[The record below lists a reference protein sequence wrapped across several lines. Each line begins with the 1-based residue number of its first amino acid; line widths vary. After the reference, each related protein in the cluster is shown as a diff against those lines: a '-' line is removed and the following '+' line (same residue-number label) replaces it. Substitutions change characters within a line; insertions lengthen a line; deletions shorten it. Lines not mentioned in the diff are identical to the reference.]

1 MKEDWTK
8 KLRQKLE
15 GHRMAPPAGLWEGIS
30 EQMEQQA
37 AGFATAKPKPART
50 VANRWWRWAAAAVI
64 LALVGFFALQHSE
77 EPLQQPLQTTLRTQ
91 RGQAPLCPDAP
102 SVAEKPLVAMAESRS
117 QNLASAPPVQPA
129 AVDQPAPATTETEE
143 ALPDSPDS
151 PASPQPAD
159 HTEWRA
165 ERPDDPSAENT
176 QPAKTKQSI
185 NSPLSLGITAS
196 SGLLAAMSSQHA
208 SGSGGVPRYQDSN
221 LGGFVPAAS
230 SFEGTLHQV
239 GVVADHHL
247 PVRFGLTLRY
257 QLNQRIALMSGVNY
271 TYLFSRF
278 SIPRYENAVFDQ
290 KLRYLGV
297 PLSLAWQFWRTSHL
311 RFYVSGGAML
321 EKCISTHSE
330 LPDRPN
336 DKPWQW
342 SLDAAAGAEYD
353 FTPQFGFYLEPSLGY
368 YFDDGTPLE
377 HYYKE
382 HPLAP
387 SFEFGLR
394 FNVK

>member
-1 MKEDWTK
+1 MKEDWTN
-8 KLRQKLE
+8 KLREKLE

-37 AGFATAKPKPART
+37 AGFATAEPKSART
-50 VANRWWRWAAAAVI
+50 VANGWWRWAAAAVI

-77 EPLQQPLQTTLRTQ
+77 ESLQQPLQTTQRTQ

-102 SVAEKPLVAMAESRS
+102 SVAEKPLVAMTESRS
-117 QNLASAPPVQPA
+117 QNLVSTPPVQPA
-129 AVDQPAPATTETEE
+129 AVDQPAPAITETEE
-143 ALPDSPDS
+143 ASPDF

-159 HTEWRA
+159 NTELRA
-165 ERPDDPSAENT
+165 EKPDDIYLENT
-176 QPAKTKQSI
+176 QPAKTHQQT
-185 NSPLSLGITAS
+185 NSQFSLGITAS

-208 SGSGGVPRYQDSN
+208 SGSGGVPLYQN
-221 LGGFVPAAS
+221 AFGEFVPNTATSGGSYYAA
-230 SFEGTLHQV
+230 LHPV
-239 GVVADHHL
+239 EVVADHHL

-257 QLNQRIALMSGVNY
+257 QLNQRIALLSGINY

-321 EKCISTHSE
+321 EKCISAHSE
-330 LPDRPN
+330 LPGHPN

-377 HYYKE
+377 HYYKA

-387 SFEFGLR
+387 SIEFGLR